1 MLTGLDVL
9 LEEGVPELRGRRAG
23 LITNQTGIDRH
34 LCNGIDRLRASDR
47 VDLVAL
53 FGPEHGLRGE
63 AQAGDHVASA
73 TDPRTGLPVH
83 SLYGQTRSPTPAM
96 LDGLDVL
103 LIDVQDAGVRFYTVL
118 ATLLRAQEAAA
129 SAGIPFVVLD
139 RPNPITGSRIEGPLL
154 DPAFS
159 SFVGAYP
166 LLIRHGMTFG
176 ELARLFAAER
186 GWPEPTVVALRGWRR
201 DQWFDETG
209 LPWVAPSVN
218 MPTLDTATLYPGTCL
233 VEATNLSEGRGTTR
247 PFEVIGAP
255 WLDPFALAAEMDARE
270 LPGVRFRPMFMR
282 PMFSKQAGE
291 TCGGVQ
297 VHVTDRAALQP
308 VMLGVHL
315 LDVLK
320 RQSGDQWEWSGNGR
334 GRFFLDLL
342 LGSDRPRQQLEGG
355 APVAEITAGWDD
367 DVATFAERRR
377 SYLLYA

>member
-34 LCNGIDRLRASDR
+34 LHNGIDQLLASDR
-47 VDLVAL
+47 LELVAL

-63 AQAGDHVASA
+63 VQAGDHVGSN
-73 TDPRTGLPVH
+73 TDPHTGLPVH
-83 SLYGQTRSPTPAM
+83 SLYGETRSPTPAM
-96 LDGLDVL
+96 LHGLEAL
-103 LIDVQDAGVRFYTVL
+103 LFDVQDAGARFYTNL
-118 ATLLRAQEAAA
+118 STLLRAQEAAA
-129 SAGIPFVVLD
+129 GADIPFAVLD
-139 RPNPITGSRIEGPLL
+139 RPNPITGTRIEGPLL
-154 DPAFS
+154 DPAFA

-166 LLIRHGMTFG
+166 IPARHGMTFG

-186 GWPEPTVVALRGWRR
+186 GWPDPLVVLLRGWRR
-201 DQWFDETG
+201 DQWFDETR

-247 PFEVIGAP
+247 PFELIGAP
-255 WLDPFALAAEMDARE
+255 WLDPFALTAELEARG
-270 LPGVRFRPMFMR
+270 LPGVRFRPMYTR

-297 VHVTDRAALQP
+297 VHVADREALQT
-308 VMLGVHL
+308 VTLGIHL

-320 RQSGDQWEWSGNGR
+320 RLSGDRWEWSGNGR

-342 LGSDRPRQQLEGG
+342 LGSDRPRQQLDTG
-355 APVAEITAGWDD
+355 ASVAEITADWPD
-367 DVATFAERRR
+367 DVAAFAERRR
-377 SYLLYA
+377 PYLLYE

>member
-9 LEEGVPELRGRRAG
+9 LEEGVPALRGRRAG

-34 LCNGIDRLRASDR
+34 LHSGIDRLRASDR
-47 VDLVAL
+47 IDLVAL
-53 FGPEHGLRGE
+53 FGPEHGLRGDV
-63 AQAGDHVASA
+63 QAGDHVASD
-73 TDPRTGLPVH
+73 TDPRTRLPVY
-83 SLYGQTRSPTPAM
+83 SLYGETRSPTPAM
-96 LDGLDVL
+96 LDGLDAL
-103 LIDVQDAGVRFYTVL
+103 LFDVQDAGARFYTNL
-118 ATLLRAQEAAA
+118 STLLRAQAAA
-129 SAGIPFVVLD
+129 AGAGITFVVLD
-139 RPNPITGSRIEGPLL
+139 RPDPITGSRIEGPLL
-154 DPAFS
+154 DSAFA

-166 LLIRHGMTFG
+166 LPVRHGMTFG

-186 GWPEPTVVALRGWRR
+186 GWPEPTVVPLCGWRR

-218 MPTLDTATLYPGTCL
+218 MPTLDTATLYPGTGL

-247 PFEVIGAP
+247 PFELIGAP
-255 WLDPFALAAEMDARE
+255 WLDPFALATEMDARE

-320 RQSGDQWEWSGNGR
+320 RQSGDRWEWSGDGG

-342 LGSDRPRQQLEGG
+342 LGSDRPRQQLDGG
-355 APVAEITAGWDD
+355 AQVAEITAGWDD

-377 SYLLYA
+377 PYLLYT